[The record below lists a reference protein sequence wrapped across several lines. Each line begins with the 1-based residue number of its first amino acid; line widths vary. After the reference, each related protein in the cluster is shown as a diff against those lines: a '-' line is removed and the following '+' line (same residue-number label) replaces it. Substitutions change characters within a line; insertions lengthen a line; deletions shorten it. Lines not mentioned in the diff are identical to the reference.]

1 MSDEK
6 TKEKQVGT
14 IGWFDISV
22 PEAGPLKDFYSAV
35 VGWTASE
42 LSMGDYADFVMEA
55 PGKGPVAGI
64 CHARGSNA
72 KLPPVWLIYLY
83 VADLDASLE
92 ACRARGGE
100 LISGPTDY
108 GDAGRYAVIRDPS
121 GAACALFQAAG

>member
-1 MSDEK
+1 MSDDSK
-6 TKEKQVGT
+6 KEKQVGT
-14 IGWFDISV
+14 IGWFDITV
-22 PEAGPLKDFYSAV
+22 PEAGPLKDFYAEV
-35 VGWTASE
+35 VGWKASE

-55 PGKGPVAGI
+55 PDKGAVAGI

-108 GDAGRYAVIRDPS
+108 GDAGRFAVIRDPA
-121 GAACALFQAAG
+121 GAACALFQAA